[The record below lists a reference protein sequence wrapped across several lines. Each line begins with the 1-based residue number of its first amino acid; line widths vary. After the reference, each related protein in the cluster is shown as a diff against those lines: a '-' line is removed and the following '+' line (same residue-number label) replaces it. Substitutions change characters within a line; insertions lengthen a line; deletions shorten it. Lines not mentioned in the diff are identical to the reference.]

1 MFDNDPA
8 DNAHLTPGDVK
19 VKANLVLGFARLRGS
34 SPRQPAPFTP
44 PLPQAANQNHRR
56 PNLAKIFVVHS
67 VLFALIGLILAPL
80 GVAHAQSASDDSS
93 KKPIATFSLP
103 DLKFPRHISSVAFS
117 SDGRLL
123 ALEASYSSTPA
134 PGTLWDVVTGESIAT
149 VPLQDRVDATAF
161 SPDGKLIALGFDNGK
176 TELWDVSSGETV
188 ATIVHNEERFG
199 GVSYLSFAPNGRL
212 LAAGEADFSVGLWG
226 VPSGRRVG
234 TVPVIEA
241 KYLRDG
247 VVIFYSIGTVTAI
260 AFSSDSRLLATDF
273 GEGGVHLW
281 DVVNRKTVFTIDA
294 HDRDDWDSLS
304 FSPDGKLLASG
315 GSRFSEPP
323 FDSDTSTENTE
334 IKLWDVATGEFI
346 AILSGSAPVSFSP
359 NGRLLASASALERK
373 WVYQDNPGGG
383 GSGSSTASGDKAIEL
398 WDASTGESIAT
409 LLIPRLVYDNRWLS
423 LDKVLFSPDSRLLAV
438 VSRDQ
443 ASIPNTVH
451 LWDVSEW
458 EPMPHALT
466 SASGDGQQGQLDA
479 ALAEPF
485 VVSVSDQ
492 YGFPLAGAVVSFAV
506 TAGGGTL
513 SATTA
518 TTDANGHARST
529 LTLGG
534 GPGPNAVKATVAGL
548 EPVTFTAAAIDRTPR
563 SLTKISGD
571 GQQGPASTPLA
582 VPFVVEVLGR
592 DGSPLAEET
601 VTFAVTAG
609 GGILAATPPASP
621 CTIEFSRSSATV
633 TTDANGRAATR
644 LTLGGEPGPN
654 AVEATV
660 AGLEPVTFT
669 AAAADPARPHR
680 LTKICGASQE
690 GTAGQILANP
700 FVVAVSDE
708 HGTAIAGA
716 VVHFAITAGEGD
728 LSATT
733 ATTNANGRA
742 ATRLTLGRAVGS
754 NTVEATVAGLEP
766 VTFTAVGQ
774 ESPLVNLFGS
784 FLGRGKRTALP
795 TNPQLA
801 QNAPNPFN
809 SQTVLAY
816 FLPAPSSVRLEVFA
830 LTGQRVAVLYQGPQ
844 QAGYHRLPW
853 DARDDA
859 GRPVASGTYLYRLVT
874 DEVVLTRKLTLLR

>member
-1 MFDNDPA
+1 M
-8 DNAHLTPGDVK
+8 
-19 VKANLVLGFARLRGS
+19 KANLVLGFARLRGS
-34 SPRQPAPFTP
+34 SPRPPAPFTP
-44 PLPQAANQNHRR
+44 TLPQAANQNHRQ
-56 PNLAKIFVVHS
+56 PNLAKILVVHS

-80 GVAHAQSASDDSS
+80 DVAHAQSASDDSS
-93 KKPIATFSLP
+93 REPIATLSFP
-103 DLKFPRHISSVAFS
+103 DLKYPRHISSAAFS
-117 SDGRLL
+117 PDGRLL

-149 VPLQDRVDATAF
+149 VPLQDRVTDTTF
-161 SPDGKLIALGFDNGK
+161 SPDGKLIALGFANGK

-199 GVSYLSFAPNGRL
+199 GVSHLSFAPNGRL
-212 LAAGEADFSVGLWG
+212 LAAGEADLSFSLWS

-234 TVPVIEA
+234 TVPVFDENYIYNA
-241 KYLRDG
+241 SLVLLSTITG
-247 VVIFYSIGTVTAI
+247 M
-260 AFSSDSRLLATDF
+260 AFSSDDRLLAV
-273 GEGGVHLW
+273 GRGSGVIHLW
-281 DVVNRKTVFTIDA
+281 NVASREMVFTLDA
-294 HDRDDWDSLS
+294 HDRGDWDGLS

-315 GSRFSEPP
+315 GSRYSEPP
-323 FDSDTSTENTE
+323 FDSDTNTENTE
-334 IKLWDVATGEFI
+334 IKLWDVATGESI
-346 AILSGSAPVSFSP
+346 ATLSGNGPVSFSP
-359 NGRLLASASALERK
+359 NGRLLASASALEKK
-373 WVYQDNPGGG
+373 WVYQDNSSGGR
-383 GSGSSTASGDKAIEL
+383 SGRATSFGDKAIEL
-398 WDASTGESIAT
+398 WDVSTGESIAT
-409 LLIPRLVYDNRWLS
+409 LLIPRLVYNNRWLP
-423 LDKVLFSPDSRLLAV
+423 LDKVLFSSDSRLLAV
-438 VSRDQ
+438 VSHDQ
-443 ASIPNTVH
+443 ISVANTVH

-534 GPGPNAVKATVAGL
+534 EPGPNAVKATVAGL

-795 TNPQLA
+795 TSPQLA

-859 GRPVASGTYLYRLVT
+859 GRLVASGTYLYRLVT